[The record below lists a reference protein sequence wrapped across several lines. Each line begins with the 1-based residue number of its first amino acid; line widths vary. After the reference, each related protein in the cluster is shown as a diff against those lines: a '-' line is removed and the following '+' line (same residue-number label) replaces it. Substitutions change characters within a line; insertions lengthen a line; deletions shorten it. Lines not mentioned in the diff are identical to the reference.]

1 MPPTG
6 TTSRPPLTRRRILE
20 AALTLIDGRG
30 LDELTMRGLGAEL
43 GVEAMSIY
51 KHVPGKGAVLDG
63 VVELLLEELEADG
76 PVLPDWRECLT
87 DFAGR
92 VRRLSLAHP
101 LSFPLL
107 ARRSASAWLVGRT
120 LVEEGMR
127 SMIAGGFSREDAV
140 AGMRLVMRFTLGF
153 SFTAPG
159 VGATDDGPALV
170 AGQELAGEF
179 PLTADVLS
187 AMRAGDG
194 EQRLFEMGLAALV
207 RGLEPSAAPR

>member
-1 MPPTG
+1 
-6 TTSRPPLTRRRILE
+6 
-20 AALTLIDGRG
+20 
-30 LDELTMRGLGAEL
+30 MRGLGGEL

-76 PVLPDWRECLT
+76 PALPDWRECLA

-92 VRRLSLAHP
+92 LRRLSLAHP

-120 LVEEGMR
+120 LVEAGLR
-127 SMIAGGFSREDAV
+127 SMIAGGFAREDAV

-153 SFTAPG
+153 AFTDPTRG
-159 VGATDDGPALV
+159 PTDADGPPLV
-170 AGQELAGEF
+170 AGEELAGDF
-179 PLTADVLS
+179 PLTADVIR

-194 EQRLFEMGLAALV
+194 EQRLFEMGLAALI
-207 RGLEPSAAPR
+207 RGLKPTAAPG